1 MINFATHQ
9 KIPDALFQAKRV
21 EEEEE
26 GGGKEKEEEEKGEG
40 EGGFHLA
47 DRKLLSGSERGTP

>member
-26 GGGKEKEEEEKGEG
+26 GGEKEKEEEEKGEG
-40 EGGFHLA
+40 EGGFHQS
-47 DRKLLSGSERGTP
+47 LSRSLIINSSS

>member
-40 EGGFHLA
+40 EGGFHQS
-47 DRKLLSGSERGTP
+47 LSRSLIINSSS